1 MRDAAL
7 CSIYDGFAHTY
18 AEGRGVFDVSEVLEE
33 LVGRLPAVGELLDL
47 GCGAGEPVATTFLA
61 RRWRVTGVDASHGML
76 VLAEKYAP
84 SMSRVLGDMRDVD
97 LPAESFDAVTAVYSL
112 FHLPGADQPLMFR
125 RMRSWLR
132 PGGVALF
139 TYASRGYTGSERFE
153 GTLPFMGYDL
163 PYSHGTPEEL
173 AAQLCD
179 AGFDLVEMSERTI
192 GGESMLWVTVRR
204 PGSVP
209 QR

>member
-7 CSIYDGFAHTY
+7 CSIYDDFALTY
-18 AEGRGVFDVSEVLEE
+18 AEGRGLFDVSEVLAA

-61 RRWRVTGVDASHGML
+61 HGWRVTGVDASEGML
-76 VLAEKYAP
+76 ALAEVYAP
-84 SMSRVLGDMRDVD
+84 TMTRVLGDMRDVD
-97 LPAESFDAVTAVYSL
+97 LPAESFDAVTAMYSL
-112 FHLPGADQPLMFR
+112 FHLPGADQPPMFS

-132 PGGVALF
+132 PGGLALF
-139 TYASRGYTGSERFE
+139 TYASRAYTGSDRFE
-153 GTLPFMGYDL
+153 GTLSFMGHDL

-173 AAQLCD
+173 ATQLRD
-179 AGFDLVEMSERTI
+179 AGLDLVEMSERTI

-204 PGSVP
+204 PG
-209 QR
+209 